1 MILIETLI
9 EETLTAVILY
19 APVRTVSVQT
29 WSVQNEVLLTETVL
43 NVATPN
49 ETELQTLE
57 LPNEVFQIVRLVV
70 VARSYQ
76 AVKVAMVFLIAVRS
90 WAAHFWLAPR
100 CESVPHFWLALQCE
114 SVPRFWLELQFE
126 G

>member
-1 MILIETLI
+1 LIAAILIETLI

-19 APVRTVSVQT
+19 APVQTSSVPNVALQT
-29 WSVQNEVLLTETVL
+29 EKVQ

-49 ETELQTLE
+49 ETELQTSE

-76 AVKVAMVFLIAVRS
+76 AAKVAMVTLSAVRS
-90 WAAHFWLAPR
+90 WAAHF
-100 CESVPHFWLALQCE
+100 
-114 SVPRFWLELQFE
+114 
-126 G
+126 

>member
-19 APVRTVSVQT
+19 APVRIVSVQT
-29 WSVQNEVLLTETVL
+29 SSVQNEVLLTERVL

-49 ETELQTLE
+49 ETELQTSE

-70 VARSYQ
+70 ARSYQ
-76 AVKVAMVFLIAVRS
+76 AAKVAMVSLIAVRS
-90 WAAHFWLAPR
+90 WAVHFELEPR
-100 CESVPHFWLALQCE
+100 CESVPHF
-114 SVPRFWLELQFE
+114 
-126 G
+126 